1 MEKLDFIIT
10 LLSSLSA
17 ILALAVKLWQTI
29 SNLVNEKKYSK
40 LFDFVADAIVCV
52 EEISELSGEEKKAK
66 VMEMVQNAAD
76 ELKIENFDSERISE
90 LIESIINVTKKV
102 NVAKS

>member
-1 MEKLDFIIT
+1 
-10 LLSSLSA
+10 
-17 ILALAVKLWQTI
+17 
-29 SNLVNEKKYSK
+29 
-40 LFDFVADAIVCV
+40 
-52 EEISELSGEEKKAK
+52 
-66 VMEMVQNAAD
+66 MEMVQNAAD